1 MNYKH
6 YIDNGHAKFDKNDCL
21 WQNLLE
27 TGEGWRASDCNTKLP
42 FMCKTPADPSA
53 PPTSASPVTSSTPGP
68 RECPEDWTEFSGACY
83 LHQTPLVSWYG
94 AAYQCQALGGNL
106 TSVLS
111 KEEEQFI
118 NELATSYLDDSP
130 WGPQGTFHLGG
141 YITGPRP
148 NYIDIE
154 WVDES
159 EVTTFPSSPSA

>member
-6 YIDNGHAKFDKNDCL
+6 YINNGHAKFDRNDCL

-42 FMCKTPADPSA
+42 FMC
-53 PPTSASPVTSSTPGP
+53 
-68 RECPEDWTEFSGACY
+68 RECPADWTEFSGACY

-118 NELATSYLDDSP
+118 NELATSYLNDSP

-148 NYIDIE
+148 LYIDIE

-159 EVTTFPSSPSA
+159 EVTMFPSSPST